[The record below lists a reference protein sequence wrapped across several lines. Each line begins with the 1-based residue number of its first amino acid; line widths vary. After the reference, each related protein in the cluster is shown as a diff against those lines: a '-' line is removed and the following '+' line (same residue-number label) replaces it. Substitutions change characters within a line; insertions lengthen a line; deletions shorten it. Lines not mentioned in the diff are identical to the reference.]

1 MVVDHEDGILEVSV
15 EIPYKKLRANNK
27 YPGALEVAVAS
38 YIETQAE
45 TMAKEVMAE
54 MEEEPFDNKYFA
66 SSLREKLSMVRGY
79 YSLKRLALWCQDDDF
94 LLEVAEALGWTC
106 DTIRFEETGNG
117 WKGPNNE

>member
-1 MVVDHEDGILEVSV
+1 MVMNHEDGNYSV
-15 EIPYKKLRANNK
+15 AVDIPVRKLKANNK
-27 YPGALEVAVAS
+27 YPGALEIAIAS

-45 TMAKEVMAE
+45 ALAKEVMAE
-54 MEEEPFDNKYFA
+54 MEDEPFDNKFFA

-94 LLEVAEALGWTC
+94 LLEVAKALKWHW
-106 DTIRFEETGNG
+106 DVDAFDYTGNG